1 MSIVL
6 QTSYSTDPK
15 TKENKMTNEERDMML
30 VEISTDIKWI
40 KDWIKDQ
47 NKYKYMVWAALVGT
61 VISLVV
67 K

>member
-1 MSIVL
+1 MDD
-6 QTSYSTDPK
+6 ST
-15 TKENKMTNEERDMML
+15 RDEML
-30 VEISTDIKWI
+30 IEMSTDIKWI

-47 NKYKYMVWAALVGT
+47 NKYRYMIWAALIGA

>member
-1 MSIVL
+1 MDDE
-6 QTSYSTDPK
+6 T
-15 TKENKMTNEERDMML
+15 RDEML
-30 VEISTDIKWI
+30 VEMHTDIKWI

-47 NKYKYMVWAALVGT
+47 KRYKFMVWAALIGA